1 MTHKGIGVSSGI
13 SIGKVQIVN
22 HKKVEILQKNII
34 DVEVEVSRYDEAI
47 AISKVEIEAIIK
59 TTKDQ
64 MGEEHGQIFEAH
76 LLMLQDPQLYSE
88 VKNYIINEKTNSE
101 YALQKVSSMFIDM
114 FKTMND
120 EYMRERAADI
130 KDVTSRVL
138 NHLLGIKTVDLSD
151 LGESTIIIADD
162 LTPSD
167 TATMDR
173 KHVLGFI
180 TNIGGRT
187 SHTAI
192 MARTLEI
199 PAIVGL
205 SGITSKLQDGDMIIM
220 DGKEGIVI
228 ACPSEEQIEK
238 YLIKQ
243 KEYIDKKDQLKKLV
257 KEKSE
262 TTDKRHID
270 IAANIG
276 TAEDL
281 DSVIANGADGI
292 GLFRTEFLYM
302 NSCSLPTEEEQYNAY
317 KKVVEGMNSKEV
329 IIRTL
334 DIGGDKELQSMEL
347 PKEMNP
353 FLGYRAIRICLDKT
367 DIFKT
372 QLRALL
378 RASAYGKL
386 KIMFPMISDVDQVKK
401 AKALIEEVKAEI
413 KEEGISYDENIQV
426 GVMIEIPAAAM
437 ISDMLAKEV
446 DFFSIGT
453 NDLIQYTIAVDRMNE
468 KISSLYDPLHPGV
481 IRLIKMVVENAHKE
495 GIKVGMCGEMAG
507 ELEYIPLL
515 VGLGLDKLS
524 MSASSIL
531 AARKLVRSLNYNET
545 KELAI
550 KY

>member
-1 MTHKGIGVSSGI
+1 
-13 SIGKVQIVN
+13 
-22 HKKVEILQKNII
+22 
-34 DVEVEVSRYDEAI
+34 
-47 AISKVEIEAIIK
+47 
-59 TTKDQ
+59 
-64 MGEEHGQIFEAH
+64 
-76 LLMLQDPQLYSE
+76 
-88 VKNYIINEKTNSE
+88 
-101 YALQKVSSMFIDM
+101 
-114 FKTMND
+114 
-120 EYMRERAADI
+120 
-130 KDVTSRVL
+130 
-138 NHLLGIKTVDLSD
+138 
-151 LGESTIIIADD
+151 
-162 LTPSD
+162 
-167 TATMDR
+167 
-173 KHVLGFI
+173 
-180 TNIGGRT
+180 
-187 SHTAI
+187 

>member
-59 TTKDQ
+59 TTKEQ
-64 MGEEHGQIFEAH
+64 MSEEHGQIFEAH